1 MSEPTAPSPTAEEA
15 MHITLD
21 MSFEDAVPLVQVEHE
36 LADFETVQVTRLDR
50 MVEGM
55 LGRSVDR
62 TALVVVCHPEIAHDA
77 LAIDQTLAGM
87 LPCTTVVYEIP
98 EDDLVHVHHLSATK
112 ALRDLGCAP
121 DGSEVAVEQLVEKTG
136 AQMTEVWENIER
148 HADVA

>member
-1 MSEPTAPSPTAEEA
+1 MSGPTAPSPTAEEA

-21 MSFEDAVPLVQVEHE
+21 MSFEDAVPIVQLEHE

-87 LPCTTVVYEIP
+87 LPCTTVVYEVP

-121 DGSEVAVEQLVEKTG
+121 DGCEGAIEQLVEKTG

-148 HADVA
+148 HADAA